1 MQTYKLKA
9 AVELEQEQQLL
20 GGVSLRR
27 DNKQSSLRVRSAAV
41 QLTRRKSGSTFFSV
55 VVSGLMEA
63 GHTATG
69 AAPRL
74 AVQDQN
80 QNYVAKRFKTL
91 PRHRWAADRSETSTS
106 DDAQLASS
114 DACESCCSACLGK
127 VARHLKFHDAMK
139 TMHIYANTWRVPM
152 P

>member
-1 MQTYKLKA
+1 MQTYRLKA
-9 AVELEQEQQLL
+9 AVELEQERKLL

-41 QLTRRKSGSTFFSV
+41 QLTRRKSGSTFFPV
-55 VVSGLMEA
+55 LVSGFMEA

-106 DDAQLASS
+106 L
-114 DACESCCSACLGK
+114 
-127 VARHLKFHDAMK
+127 
-139 TMHIYANTWRVPM
+139 
-152 P
+152 